1 MDESAWGYPQVHSFA
16 CYDLLVTSG
25 RGYSELNQTLFL
37 SLAPPQARDRAPQTA
52 NKDVSKALG
61 KGRGKEGVVRIAG
74 LPEDTSPAKNSK

>member
-1 MDESAWGYPQVHSFA
+1 M
-16 CYDLLVTSG
+16 
-25 RGYSELNQTLFL
+25 NQTLFL